1 MLLEAENLTV
11 GYRRPVVRSASL
23 VLQAGE
29 LTALLGPNGCGKS
42 TLLRGISGNGKV
54 FAGTVRVCGQ
64 DCLALSA
71 RRRARCLALLPQ
83 RVGVLPGLTV
93 REVIAMGR
101 YVHSGLFG
109 GPQPGDAE
117 RVEQIA
123 RTFGVEPLLDTDCAA
138 LSEGQR
144 QLVHLCRVA
153 VQDTPVLLLDEPN
166 SALDFTNTHRLF
178 ATLRRWVRGQHKA
191 GLVVLHDPALAL
203 RYCDRLLL
211 MQRGQLCGEIH
222 PGDGAPAVEA
232 ALAPLYPQLRVVA
245 GTRPG
250 ELFCTLRDGCGGE

>member
-23 VLQAGE
+23 TLQAGE

-54 FAGTVRVCGQ
+54 FGGTVRVCGQ
-64 DCLALSA
+64 DCLTMTA

-101 YVHSGLFG
+101 YAHSGLFG
-109 GPQPGDAE
+109 GPRPGDAQ
-117 RVEQIA
+117 RVVQIA
-123 RTFGVEPLLDTDCAA
+123 RTFGVEALLDTDCAA

-178 ATLRRWVRGQHKA
+178 VTLRRWVHGQNKA
-191 GLVVLHDPALAL
+191 GLIVLHDPALAL

-211 MQRGQLCGEIH
+211 MQAGQLRGAVH

-232 ALAPLYPQLRVVA
+232 ALVPLYPDLRVVA
-245 GTRPG
+245 GDRPG
-250 ELFCTLRDGCGGE
+250 ELFCTLRQDRGGE